1 MKKVI
6 SVILSTI
13 ILIRS
18 VLCVDL
24 SAMANQINITNRA
37 EWLSQLVK
45 TFDMTVE
52 TDNYP
57 DNYFYDLS
65 DDSPYYRDILVATE
79 FGVVDVE
86 AGDPVNP
93 EGEVTREFAAQ
104 TLNFCLKYVL

>member
-13 ILIRS
+13 ILVSS

-24 SAMANQINITNRA
+24 TAMANQINIDNRA

-52 TDNYP
+52 SDDYP
-57 DNYFYDLS
+57 DNYFSDLS
-65 DDSPYYRDILVATE
+65 EDSPYYKDILVATE
-79 FGVVDVE
+79 FGLVDIE

-93 EGEVTREFAAQ
+93 KVKLPVNLPLILLT
-104 TLNFCLKYVL
+104 TV